1 MRQRVSYASGV
12 ALTCSGNSRARV
24 ARDTPS
30 MASYS
35 ASKAADLVAK
45 GILDGVTA
53 GLEDIY
59 PDPSSEQ
66 KSGMWARNPKTFE
79 LALRGE

>member
-12 ALTCSGNSRARV
+12 APTCSGNSRARV
-24 ARDTPS
+24 ARETPP

-35 ASKAADLVAK
+35 ASKAAALVAR

-53 GLEDIY
+53 GLENTY
-59 PDPSSEQ
+59 PDPTSEET
-66 KSGMWARNPKTFE
+66 SGMWARDPKAFE
-79 LALRGE
+79 LA